1 MSTQRR
7 LCRRRSHTR
16 VCHMFKTMV
25 HRRSSTC
32 CQRYG
37 TRYWTGSLSILQV
50 HGPYPM
56 AHLWGYEPRRSW
68 RSHRVFLTGE
78 DRSVSLVRAFLMR
91 GRVWSAGVPKDA
103 WQIVAQ
109 MARVRARCL
118 GAEIELEA
126 CQSAAQ
132 LLFGSTLPR
141 CRDSRHGDMS
151 KEARVRCLSIERHH
165 GHVVACRWIAQLALA
180 RAGASGVEV
189 ETLTVRGSAV
199 WATVVR
205 AGKPVRV
212 GETVVHPLCSVTW
225 CGWGLP
231 PGCMRDVTSLCSL
244 AGGAV
249 GWRRY
254 KWGWSRPGQSMA
266 SAGTAQ

>member
-1 MSTQRR
+1 MWTQRR

-32 CQRYG
+32 CQGYG
-37 TRYWTGSLSILQV
+37 TRYWTGSPSILQV
-50 HGPYPM
+50 HGSYPM

-91 GRVWSAGVPKDA
+91 GRVWSAGVPKDT

-126 CQSAAQ
+126 CQRAAQ
-132 LLFGSTLPR
+132 LLCASTLPR

-151 KEARVRCLSIERHH
+151 KEARTWEAWQRMRE
-165 GHVVACRWIAQLALA
+165 GACESSVPQRREASWTCGGMSMDCA
-180 RAGASGVEV
+180 AGAGESWRLGG
-189 ETLTVRGSAV
+189 RG
-199 WATVVR
+199 
-205 AGKPVRV
+205 
-212 GETVVHPLCSVTW
+212 
-225 CGWGLP
+225 
-231 PGCMRDVTSLCSL
+231 
-244 AGGAV
+244 
-249 GWRRY
+249 
-254 KWGWSRPGQSMA
+254 
-266 SAGTAQ
+266 

>member
-1 MSTQRR
+1 M
-7 LCRRRSHTR
+7 
-16 VCHMFKTMV
+16 
-25 HRRSSTC
+25 
-32 CQRYG
+32 
-37 TRYWTGSLSILQV
+37 
-50 HGPYPM
+50 
-56 AHLWGYEPRRSW
+56 
-68 RSHRVFLTGE
+68 FLTGE
-78 DRSVSLVRAFLMR
+78 DRTVSLVRAFLMR
-91 GRVWSAGVPKDA
+91 GRVWSAGVPKDT

-126 CQSAAQ
+126 CQRAAQ
-132 LLFGSTLPR
+132 LLCASTLPR

-151 KEARVRCLSIERHH
+151 KEARTWEAWQRVRVRVRCLSVDRHH

-212 GETVVHPLCSVTW
+212 GGTVVHPLCSVTW

-231 PGCMRDVTSLCSL
+231 PGCMRDATSLCSL